1 MTIKNQLTKK
11 YQQAK
16 SKQLR
21 KTTIILNSERKEYA
35 CIRQGLIVW
44 VERYRERFNK
54 LWTKD

>member
-35 CIRQGLIVW
+35 CIRQGLIV
-44 VERYRERFNK
+44 
-54 LWTKD
+54 